1 MRILLIGEYSR
12 LHNSLKEGLTNLG
25 HEVHILAQGDGFKKY
40 PVDFEIKH
48 LFNSKWGK
56 KLNSFLF
63 NITGI
68 NLRALQTYNNACK
81 LLDKLGNYDVIQLIN
96 EQSIKT
102 SPNYEI
108 KFINKALKKTKKL
121 YLLSC
126 GVDHTCMKF
135 MMNEEPRY
143 SIMSAYIKNPELKST
158 YQFQLQYLSPP
169 FKKLHEYIL
178 ENCNGIIASDFD
190 YHLPC
195 LKHDKYLGLAPNP
208 INIDKIKPIEFKIDK
223 QIIIFHG
230 INTTANHKKG
240 NDIFTKALKT
250 IKNKYKEK
258 VKIEA
263 VSNLPYKEYIKKYD
277 NCHILLDQVYGYD
290 QGYNALEAMAKGK
303 VVFTGAEEEWRA
315 YFNLKEDEVA
325 INALPDVNQIVQK
338 LELLIENPK
347 KMMDISKK
355 AIQFIN
361 REHHYQKIAQLYI
374 DKWLNS
380 KF

>member
-1 MRILLIGEYSR
+1 
-12 LHNSLKEGLTNLG
+12 
-25 HEVHILAQGDGFKKY
+25 
-40 PVDFEIKH
+40 
-48 LFNSKWGK
+48 
-56 KLNSFLF
+56 
-63 NITGI
+63 
-68 NLRALQTYNNACK
+68 
-81 LLDKLGNYDVIQLIN
+81 
-96 EQSIKT
+96 
-102 SPNYEI
+102 
-108 KFINKALKKTKKL
+108 
-121 YLLSC
+121 
-126 GVDHTCMKF
+126 
-135 MMNEEPRY
+135 
-143 SIMSAYIKNPELKST
+143 MSAYIKNPDLKNT

-169 FKKLHEYIL
+169 FKKLHEYII

-195 LKHDKYLGLAPNP
+195 LEHDKYLGLIPNP
-208 INIDKIKPIEFKIDK
+208 INIDKIKPIEFKIEK

-230 INTTANHKKG
+230 INTNANHKKG
-240 NDIFTKALKT
+240 NDIFTEALKI
-250 IKNKYKEK
+250 IKNKYKDK

-277 NCHILLDQVYGYD
+277 KCHILLDQVYGYD

-303 VVFTGAEEEWRA
+303 VVFTGAEEEWRE

-338 LELLIENPK
+338 MELLIEHPQ
-347 KMMDISKK
+347 KMVDISEK

-374 DKWLNS
+374 DKWINS